1 MIFKHFFVGVKL
13 LLRHKHLSMYRC
25 QQPPKSTDLRCFKD
39 NASRRLTCSPFD
51 RRSEQFVSTSVVDLF
66 VGRRSAGRP
75 GLNFASVGQ
84 ASDSGSGRTWRTNR
98 PVDSA
103 DHACGDYSVRHH
115 VSLMVGNMNQPGI
128 R

>member
-1 MIFKHFFVGVKL
+1 VPLPTTAKI
-13 LLRHKHLSMYRC
+13 
-25 QQPPKSTDLRCFKD
+25 TDLPRFKD
-39 NASRRLTCSPFD
+39 KAARRLTCSPLD
-51 RRSEQFVSTSVVDLF
+51 RRSEQFVFVSVADLF
-66 VGRRSAGRP
+66 VDHRVAGRP

-103 DHACGDYSVRHH
+103 DHTCGDYSVCHH